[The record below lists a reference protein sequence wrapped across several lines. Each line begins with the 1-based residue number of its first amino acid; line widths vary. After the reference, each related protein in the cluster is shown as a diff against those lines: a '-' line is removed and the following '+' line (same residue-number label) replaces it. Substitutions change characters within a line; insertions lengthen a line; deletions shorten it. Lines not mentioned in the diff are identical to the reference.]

1 MKGCEL
7 EYFFI
12 AGGTLLKR
20 RFSLSSLAEHFV
32 IWQNVIISQHIK
44 TCDNDQDYIKLYGV
58 IQEEVFLKKIL
69 IICYYLK
76 QFLIVVWESHSIM
89 N

>member
-32 IWQNVIISQHIK
+32 IWQK
-44 TCDNDQDYIKLYGV
+44 
-58 IQEEVFLKKIL
+58 
-69 IICYYLK
+69 CYNFAAY
-76 QFLIVVWESHSIM
+76 
-89 N
+89 